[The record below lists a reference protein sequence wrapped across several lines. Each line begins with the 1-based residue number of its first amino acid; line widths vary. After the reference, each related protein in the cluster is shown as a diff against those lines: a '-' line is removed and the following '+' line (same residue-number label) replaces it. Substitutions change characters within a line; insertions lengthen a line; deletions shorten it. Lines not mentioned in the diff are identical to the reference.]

1 MLRPEERV
9 QPNKKRIQPFKEQS
23 KKNCSEKQRGQR
35 SLLKKTSVP
44 GLPNEWREIVGAFDI
59 YFKFVSHILH
69 RSFTSPYFSK
79 IVFILMQSTHT
90 LTFGLCYTTECRIA
104 HDSQEACETWG
115 NALPLRICQDH
126 IFLLLHWNLHRRQI
140 TFDWYTAF
148 LTCNDVG
155 IEIIPKSLCKEDR
168 IGKAFISWSPEM
180 AAVRP
185 IIREGFIGVL
195 LSKTQWR
202 ERSPNISVC
211 SDLPCTNSNV
221 MGTQCLFSR
230 WSYIDI

>member
-1 MLRPEERV
+1 MNGVKLSVHLISILNLFLIFCTDRLHPH
-9 QPNKKRIQPFKEQS
+9 IS
-23 KKNCSEKQRGQR
+23 QR
-35 SLLKKTSVP
+35 SFL
-44 GLPNEWREIVGAFDI
+44 
-59 YFKFVSHILH
+59 
-69 RSFTSPYFSK
+69 FSCN
-79 IVFILMQSTHT
+79 QHT
-90 LTFGLCYTTECRIA
+90 LLHFGLCYTTECRIA

-168 IGKAFISWSPEM
+168 IGKAFISWGPEM
-180 AAVRP
+180 VAVRP

-221 MGTQCLFSR
+221 MGTQCLFRR